1 MLDVMKLK
9 VGDRLLLADKSIA
22 EVTENMDDGMWVQVL
37 FIDVPHRPADVGTS
51 ELCHAQDIVRVI
63 EPS

>member
-9 VGDRLLLADKSIA
+9 AGDRLLLADKSVA

-37 FIDVPHRPADVGTS
+37 FVEVPNRPDDVGTT

-63 EPS
+63 EPT

>member
-1 MLDVMKLK
+1 MLDVMTLK
-9 VGDRLLLADKSIA
+9 AGDRLLLADKSVV

-37 FIDVPHRPADVGTS
+37 FVEVPNRPEDVGTT

-63 EPS
+63 EPT